1 MVLLFLLLYIH
12 IKYAGTK
19 KNIVSAIAAAVASK
33 VKCIVGYI
41 SCP

>member
-12 IKYAGTK
+12 ITYAGTK
-19 KNIVSAIAAAVASK
+19 NDVLSAIAAAVASK
-33 VKCIVGYI
+33 VKCIVGYS